1 MKIKILLLV
10 IVAVAGVYLWL
21 SAADNESEPQEELTN
36 NAQKLS
42 YAYGMSI
49 VTQLKQISNEIDF
62 ELVYRGMRDSVEGK
76 KTLLSKEES
85 NAVLDEFA
93 KKRESEAKKKM
104 SEVAQKN
111 MAEGEAFLK
120 ENKGKKDVI
129 TTKSG
134 LQYMVIKKG
143 TGAKPNATSTVKVH
157 YKGTLLNGKTFD
169 SSYDRNQP
177 AVFPVNGVIKGW
189 IEGLQLMNVGS
200 TFKFFIPSEL
210 AYGERGAGRDIGP
223 NAVLIFEVELLS
235 IEK

>member
-1 MKIKILLLV
+1 MKTKLLAGL
-10 IVAVAGVYLWL
+10 IVVAACVSLFIF
-21 SAADNESEPQEELTN
+21 AADDEKEQNEELKD

-49 VTQLKQISNEIDF
+49 ANQLKQMGSAIDT
-62 ELVYRGMRDSVEGK
+62 ELVMRGIRDSLENK
-76 KTLLSKEES
+76 KPLISKEEAA
-85 NAVLDEFA
+85 AVIDEFA
-93 KKRESEAKKKM
+93 KKQESEVKKRM
-104 SEVAQKN
+104 NEVGQKN
-111 MAEGEAFLK
+111 KVEGEAFLK
-120 ENKGKKDVI
+120 ENKGKKDVV

-134 LQYMVIKKG
+134 LQYMVLKKS
-143 TGAKPNATSTVKVH
+143 TGEKPKETSTVKVH

-177 AVFPVNGVIKGW
+177 AVFPLNRVIRGW
-189 IEGLQLMNVGS
+189 TEGLQLMNVGS

-210 AYGERGAGRDIGP
+210 AYGDRGMGNDIGP